1 MYIIWIPFYV
11 VVHTLCH
18 MMLCA
23 WAMLLPDMHLSSS
36 ALRGIDHTR
45 ACVHVCSSFGTVSTC
60 VHLREQIDAV
70 CVRLR
75 GRIPFRWPQHLK

>member
-11 VVHTLCH
+11 VVHILCH

-36 ALRGIDHTR
+36 ALRGIGYTR
-45 ACVHVCSSFGTVSTC
+45 ACVHVHSSVGIVSTC
-60 VHLREQIDAV
+60 VHLCEQIDAV
-70 CVRLR
+70 CVRSR
-75 GRIPFRWPQHLK
+75 GRIPFCCPQDLK